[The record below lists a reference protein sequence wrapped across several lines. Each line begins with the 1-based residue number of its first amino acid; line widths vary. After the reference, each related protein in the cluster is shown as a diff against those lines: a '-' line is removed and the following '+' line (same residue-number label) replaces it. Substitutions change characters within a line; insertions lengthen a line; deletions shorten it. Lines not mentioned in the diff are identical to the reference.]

1 MSAAEIYVHGVN
13 RVAAVRKESNGS
25 VWVDLTIFGHTDDEI
40 ILTLFP
46 ENGPDPRFAA
56 LAEFIAA
63 TWPTEGAKAVE
74 TPDQYTNYLDR
85 VAAEAPTED
94 LPF

>member
-13 RVAAVRKESNGS
+13 RVAAARKESNGS
-25 VWVDLTIFGHTDDEI
+25 VWVDLTVFGLKDDEI
-40 ILTLFP
+40 VITLFP
-46 ENGPDPRFAA
+46 ANGGDPRFAA

-63 TWPTEGAKAVE
+63 TWSPKVKAVE
-74 TPDQYTNYLDR
+74 
-85 VAAEAPTED
+85 AAPADETD